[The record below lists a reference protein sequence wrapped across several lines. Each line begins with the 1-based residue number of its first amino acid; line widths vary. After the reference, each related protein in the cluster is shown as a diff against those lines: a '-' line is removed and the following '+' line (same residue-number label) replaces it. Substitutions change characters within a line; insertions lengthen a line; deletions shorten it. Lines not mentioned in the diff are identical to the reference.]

1 MTITQIHG
9 RLVFVVVH
17 YDTKIVNHFKPK
29 KGHYMIHAPGYY
41 GTSQHYTPSLYS
53 WEKYTPFYIISVFS
67 LIRFKT
73 RITFTLKLKKEFVQI
88 NSLTIS
94 VSAIKNSSNSRSSHF
109 VRLLDRTCKQNH
121 KKKEECHWYR
131 QISGVI
137 VHRMRQHISMT
148 VRVLTEIGHVSKM
161 LSFPTLTLFIPLSL
175 YNYWLKKKV

>member
-109 VRLLDRTCKQNH
+109 SVLGCLTEHVNKTT
-121 KKKEECHWYR
+121 KKKRNVTDIDRFQVW
-131 QISGVI
+131 
-137 VHRMRQHISMT
+137 
-148 VRVLTEIGHVSKM
+148 
-161 LSFPTLTLFIPLSL
+161 LSTGWGNTFP
-175 YNYWLKKKV
+175 WL